1 MILEFIFT
9 VYDLKK
15 VPVVSDG
22 VLCSLGLRF
31 LFVKRRL
38 NHGSEVVTQM
48 DFQSQQ
54 SRLTL
59 VSIDANL

>member
-22 VLCSLGLRF
+22 VLCYLGLRF
-31 LFVKRRL
+31 LCQPLDRVF
-38 NHGSEVVTQM
+38 SM
-48 DFQSQQ
+48 
-54 SRLTL
+54 
-59 VSIDANL
+59 